1 MNEDTKKVTAAAV
14 IMVAILVVIMS
25 FRYLGP
31 SNPPAETTH
40 NVADSKKVVDTINH
54 ASKIEAKK
62 DWKLFGGDTWTIY
75 ADDKKVGIVQGL
87 AFHVSGDVYA
97 LSSPDGNLVGAET
110 ENPQMFS
117 NKATIYDWNSKEIG
131 HLQTEFGSLMTKIDI
146 YRGSNQVGK
155 SEQQFGIS
163 LNTDIKNTD
172 GSVAWHMDKAMFS
185 FGADLTITRKS
196 TGDNADSESSVSG
209 MEALWTSLAMNE
221 IHEARANNSGRNHK

>member
-62 DWKLFGGDTWTIY
+62 DWKIFGGDTWTIY
-75 ADDKKVGIVQGL
+75 ADDKKVGTVQGL

-146 YRGSNQVGK
+146 YRGSTQVGK
-155 SEQQFGIS
+155 SEQQFGLS
-163 LNTDIKNTD
+163 LNTDIKNAD
-172 GSVAWHMDKAMFS
+172 GSVS
-185 FGADLTITRKS
+185 DLTITRKS
-196 TGDNADSESSVSG
+196 TGDSADAESRVSS

-221 IHEARANNSGRNHK
+221 IHEARANNNSRSHK

>member
-40 NVADSKKVVDTINH
+40 NVADSKKVVDAINH

-75 ADDKKVGIVQGL
+75 ADDKEVGTVQGL
-87 AFHVSGDVYA
+87 AFHMSGDVYA

-110 ENPQMFS
+110 ENPQLFG
-117 NKATIYDWNSKEIG
+117 NKATIYNWNNKEIG

-146 YRGSNQVGK
+146 YRGSAQVGK
-155 SEQQFGIS
+155 SEQKFGIS
-163 LNTDIKNTD
+163 LNTDIKNAD

-185 FGADLTITRKS
+185 FGADLAITRKS
-196 TGDNADSESSVSG
+196 TADNTDSDSSVSG

-221 IHEARANNSGRNHK
+221 IHEARANNNSRSHK

>member
-1 MNEDTKKVTAAAV
+1 MNEDTKKVTAAAA
-14 IMVAILVVIMS
+14 IIVAILVVIMS
-25 FRYLGP
+25 FRYLGS

-40 NVADSKKVVDTINH
+40 NVADSKQVVDAVNH

-62 DWKLFGGDTWTIY
+62 DWKLLGGDTWTIY
-75 ADDKKVGIVQGL
+75 ADGKEVGTVQGL

-110 ENPQMFS
+110 ENPQLFG
-117 NKATIYDWNSKEIG
+117 NKATIYDWNNKEIG

-155 SEQQFGIS
+155 SEQQFGLT
-163 LNTDIKNTD
+163 LNTDIKDAD
-172 GSVAWHMDKAMFS
+172 GSVSWHMDKAAFS

-196 TGDNADSESSVSG
+196 TADNTDSDSSVSG
-209 MEALWTSLAMNE
+209 MDALWTSLAMNE
-221 IHEARANNSGRNHK
+221 IHEARANNSSRSHK